1 MLNNE
6 IVNNDLYKE
15 VSAIAEQ
22 MDLSIVDVS
31 KTVHNSDIHISITVY
46 SSSKET
52 GIDDCEHFHRTIQ
65 PRLELKY
72 GRDNLSMEVATPGI
86 QRLFKDCHEFS
97 VFTGKKVRVYVLSLS
112 SYVIGMISDTDDK
125 SVTLSDVH
133 IEDNNKDLNELII
146 EFKDIQKAKLEYVFA
161 SKKEKHNV

>member
-1 MLNNE
+1 MLINE

-15 VSAIAEQ
+15 VSEVAEH
-22 MDLSIVDVS
+22 MGLAIVDVS
-31 KTVHNSDIHISITVY
+31 KTVHNSDIHISITIY
-46 SSSKET
+46 SNSKET

-72 GRDNLSMEVATPGI
+72 GRDNLSMEVSTPGI

-112 SYVIGMISDTDDK
+112 SYVAGIISETDDT
-125 SVTLSDVH
+125 SVILSDVH
-133 IEDNNKDLNELII
+133 IEDNNKDLQELKI